1 MNVRVEPIKPH
12 IGAVVHVDRAALGDP
27 EVAQRCLEALEKHTV
42 LVFPRLGL
50 TDEEQLA
57 FTDKLGARVNFTR
70 SVAGGD
76 TSTQDVYTVTLDKK
90 INTEPEYVKGT
101 FFWHMDGVT
110 MDIPPPKATVLSAR
124 SIAPKGGQTDFASTY
139 AAYEGLPESEK
150 KEIADLR
157 AEHHVMSSL
166 RILVDVPTPDEFER
180 WSKKGIRKT
189 HPIVWTR
196 KSGRKSLIIGTS
208 ADRVVGMGLP
218 EGRAL
223 LTRLVEWSAQPDFTY
238 RHQWQEGDLVVWDN
252 TGALHRVIP
261 YDENSGRRMHRTSV
275 AGVEDVS

>member
-110 MDIPPPKATVLSAR
+110 MDIPPPKATILSAR
-124 SIAPKGGQTDFASTY
+124 RTAPKGGQTDFASTY

-150 KEIADLR
+150 REIADLR

-166 RILVDVPTPDEFER
+166 RILVDVPSPDEFER

-196 KSGRKSLIIGTS
+196 QSGRKSLIIGTS

-223 LTRLVEWSAQPDFTY
+223 LTRLVEWSAQPAFTY

-275 AGVEDVS
+275 AGVEDVN

>member
-1 MNVRVEPIKPH
+1 MSIKVEPIKPH
-12 IGAVVHVDRAALGDP
+12 IGAIVHVDRAALGD
-27 EVAQRCLEALEKHTV
+27 EAVAQKCLEALEKHTV

-50 TDEEQLA
+50 TDQEQLA

-76 TSTQDVYTVTLDKK
+76 ASMQDVYTVTLDKK

-124 SIAPKGGQTDFASTY
+124 RIAPKGGQTDFASTY
-139 AAYEGLPESEK
+139 AAYEGLPDSEK
-150 KEIADLR
+150 AELAGLQ
-157 AEHHVMSSL
+157 AEHHVMASL
-166 RILVDVPTPDEFER
+166 RVLVDVPTTDEFER
-180 WSKKGIRKT
+180 WSKKGMRKT

-196 KSGRKSLIIGTS
+196 KSGRKSLIIGSS
-208 ADRVVGMGLP
+208 ADRVIGMGLP

-223 LTRLVEWSAQPDFTY
+223 LTRLVEWAAQPAYSY

-252 TGALHRVIP
+252 TGSLHRVIP
-261 YDENSGRRMHRTSV
+261 YDEDSGRRMHRTSV
-275 AGVEDVS
+275 AGVEGVA

>member
-1 MNVRVEPIKPH
+1 MSIRIEPIKPR
-12 IGAVVHVDRAALGDP
+12 IGAVVHVDRAALG
-27 EVAQRCLEALEKHTV
+27 EEGVAQRCLEALEKHTV

-57 FTDKLGARVNFTR
+57 FTDRLGARVNFTR

-76 TSTQDVYTVTLDKK
+76 VSAQDVYTVTLDKK
-90 INTEPEYVKGT
+90 INNEPEYVQGT

-124 SIAPKGGQTDFASTY
+124 RIAPKGGQTDFASTY
-139 AAYEGLPESEK
+139 AAYDGLPDSEK
-150 KEIADLR
+150 REIADLR

-180 WSKKGIRKT
+180 WSKKGKRKV
-189 HPIVWTR
+189 HPLVWTR
-196 KSGRKSLIIGTS
+196 RSGRKSLIIGSS

-223 LTRLVEWSAQPDFTY
+223 LTRLVEWAAQPEFTY

-261 YDENSGRRMHRTSV
+261 YDADSGRRMHRTSV

>member
-1 MNVRVEPIKPH
+1 MNIRVEPIKPH
-12 IGAVVHVDRAALGDP
+12 IGAVVHVDRAALGD
-27 EVAQRCLEALEKHTV
+27 EGVAQRCLEALEKHTV

-57 FTDKLGARVNFTR
+57 FTDRLGARVNFTR

-76 TSTQDVYTVTLDKK
+76 ASAQDVYTVTLDRK
-90 INTEPEYVKGT
+90 INNEPEYVQGT

-124 SIAPKGGQTDFASTY
+124 RIAPKGGQTDFASTY

-150 KEIADLR
+150 REIAELR

-180 WSKKGIRKT
+180 WSKKGMRKT
-189 HPIVWTR
+189 HPLVWNR
-196 KSGRKSLIIGTS
+196 KSGRKSLIIGSS

-223 LTRLVEWSAQPDFTY
+223 LTRLVEWAAQPDFTY

-261 YDENSGRRMHRTSV
+261 YDAESGRRMHRTSV
-275 AGVEDVS
+275 AGVEDVG